1 LTAPTAVRAWNIGWV
16 HTDLGP
22 SVTQLRSRLEW
33 VMEQCLVES
42 QVASSKAIANIQG
55 CEEMQEHGFGRHD
68 SDDLSLSENTVDNDN
83 VGTQK
88 GIC

>member
-1 LTAPTAVRAWNIGWV
+1 
-16 HTDLGP
+16 
-22 SVTQLRSRLEW
+22 
-33 VMEQCLVES
+33 MEQCLVES